1 MQFHAPLW
9 IRVICNVARAC
20 LALLSLLVALVAGAV
35 IVVPL
40 AIFVWPLVAILGG
53 LLVLFVL
60 AATTSM
66 ADDWQAARIR
76 RGGGSARDSTASP
89 AVPCR
94 TIQARSVPTARPL
107 SRIARR

>member
-1 MQFHAPLW
+1 MQFQAPLW

-20 LALLSLLVALVAGAV
+20 LALVSLLVAFVAGAV

-53 LLVLFVL
+53 LLVLFVF

-66 ADDWQAARIR
+66 ADDWQAARMRR
-76 RGGGSARDSTASP
+76 RGVPAERERLAPAPVPRSTPAARAG
-89 AVPCR
+89 R
-94 TIQARSVPTARPL
+94 
-107 SRIARR
+107 